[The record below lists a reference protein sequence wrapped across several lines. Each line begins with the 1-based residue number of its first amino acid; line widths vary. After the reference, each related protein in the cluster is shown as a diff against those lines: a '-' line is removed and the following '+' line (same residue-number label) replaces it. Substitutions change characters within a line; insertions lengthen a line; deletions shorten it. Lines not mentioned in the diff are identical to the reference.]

1 MVKDTINAVYTVKND
16 GRDIKKL
23 ASNIAVGQTIGI
35 WGELPSNIRLQVS
48 GYLAEVVSVEE
59 SAFTSTIKIAFPIQN
74 FGNDLAALLCSLYGK
89 ISLAPKIRLD
99 DIEFSQN
106 YTQMFKGPRYG
117 INGIRE
123 KLGIKD
129 RPLLM
134 SIFKPC
140 LGLSAAELANMFSAQ
155 AEAGMDIVKDDEVLY
170 DKDFN
175 SVFRRLEACLKAKAK
190 ANSRAI
196 YAINLTGQANEIL
209 DRAVQ
214 LEKNGADC
222 ILFNYM
228 CYGLP
233 FLSALRQSI
242 SIPIMAHPAFSG
254 AICLGTSSG
263 VSERLI
269 LGKLPR
275 LAGADFI
282 LFPSQYGSIAW
293 DKTIVLS
300 VHKELGAPFFDIRPS
315 WSVPSAGIKANM
327 IKEILVDF
335 GEDIVINAGTAVWEH
350 PEGGFKGAKEFVKEV
365 QNLPVG
371 VSK

>member
-1 MVKDTINAVYTVKND
+1 MTKDTINAIYTVKND

-35 WGELPSNIRLQVS
+35 WGELSNNIRLQVS

-59 SAFTSTIKIAFPIQN
+59 SAYTSTIKIAFPIQN

-89 ISLAPKIRLD
+89 ISLAPKIRLE

-123 KLGIKD
+123 KLGIKE

-140 LGLSAAELANMFSAQ
+140 LGLSPAELGSMFSTQ

-170 DKDFN
+170 DRDF
-175 SVFRRLEACLKAKAK
+175 SFTLRRLEACLKAKEK
-190 ANSRAI
+190 ANPKTI

-233 FLSALRQSI
+233 FLSALRQNI

-263 VSERLI
+263 VSEKLI

-275 LAGADFI
+275 LAGADFM

-293 DKTIVLS
+293 DKNIVLS
-300 VHKELGAPFFDIRPS
+300 VHKELRSPFFDIKPS

-327 IKEILVDF
+327 VKQIMVDF

-350 PEGGFKGAKEFVKEV
+350 PEGGLHGAKEFVKEV

-371 VSK
+371 IK

>member
-35 WGELPSNIRLQVS
+35 WGELPNSTRLQVS

-59 SAFTSTIKIAFPIQN
+59 STYTSTIKIAFPIQN

-117 INGIRE
+117 ISGIRE
-123 KLGIKD
+123 KLNVKG

-140 LGLSAAELANMFSAQ
+140 LGLSAAELGNMFSTQ
-155 AEAGMDIVKDDEVLY
+155 AEAGVDIVKDDEVLY
-170 DKDFN
+170 DRDFN
-175 SVFRRLEACLKAKAK
+175 STLRRLESCLKAKEK
-190 ANSRAI
+190 TNSRTM

-209 DRAVQ
+209 DRSVQ

-233 FLSALRQSI
+233 FLSALRQSV

-263 VSERLI
+263 VNEKLI

-275 LAGADFI
+275 LAGADFV

-300 VHKELGAPFFDIRPS
+300 VHKELNTSFFDIKPS

-327 IKEILVDF
+327 VKGIVVDY
-335 GEDIVINAGTAVWEH
+335 GENIVINAGTAVWEY
-350 PEGGFKGAKEFVKEV
+350 PEGGLHGAKEFVKEI